1 MIVEKGDLVLVSN
14 GVKTTTCIVLT
25 LPYQV
30 IPEGDNSFYYS
41 YCLDDGLYG
50 LIYNREIISIV
61 AADFAPDFEF
71 ESELFDTNY
80 SYFPPFFPF
89 TDDFDDDSD
98 ED

>member
-1 MIVEKGDLVLVSN
+1 MAIKGDLVLVSDGN
-14 GVKTTTCIVLT
+14 HTTTCIILT
-25 LPYQV
+25 PPFNV
-30 IPEGDNSFYYS
+30 SSNRDNDFHYS